1 MGRKR
6 CAFRYR
12 RSFPPSLF
20 LLLRLNRMSDF
31 GRWESTSFSFFYEG
45 RSALMRSG
53 FIGRISRWI
62 RPSVANCRSVDFV
75 SNQLEGI
82 SNRSLLEGAWS
93 FASLVLWSISGSITS
108 DEGEGGWPKIPSP
121 SKNMVLFLLQL
132 KQTKHRKETSCK
144 GWVPWLLSLWARR

>member
-1 MGRKR
+1 MGKKVRVSLPSFVSSSGLVLASSSSHVPFRKMGIHE
-6 CAFRYR
+6 F
-12 RSFPPSLF
+12 F
-20 LLLRLNRMSDF
+20 
-31 GRWESTSFSFFYEG
+31 FFYEG
-45 RSALMRSG
+45 RSPFMRLG

-62 RPSVANCRSVDFV
+62 CPSLANCRSVDFV

-121 SKNMVLFLLQL
+121 SKNMELFLLQL
-132 KQTKHRKETSCK
+132 KQTKHRKEASCK
-144 GWVPWLLSLWARR
+144 GWVPWLL